1 MGDFFIENKDAL
13 PSSFVLNGHY
23 VIEEMIGR
31 GGFGITY
38 SAFDTKLRIKVAIK
52 ELYLRKICRRRP
64 DGNVTAP
71 DECAEVFAANRN
83 NFLEEARVMAGLG
96 SAELPGIVKVREFFE
111 DNNTAYIVMELLSGI
126 TLREYVKQKGG
137 RLSEQH
143 MCMLLNRVAEALQEM
158 HDRGIIHKDVSPDNI
173 MVDDDGGAKLL
184 DFGGSMRID
193 EERPL
198 VQLSYRRGYAAP
210 EQYSFSCAPGK
221 TTDVYSLGA
230 TVYYCLTG
238 KNPVDAEERGRGRGM
253 LSPRELGA
261 DVSSVTERIL
271 LKAMDLRQESRYP
284 DAQAFWS
291 QLRESIFTRRDRGQE
306 QSNMQN
312 AAAGKKKAWLLPA
325 AIFIAVALT
334 AGMLLT
340 LLLPGGYEKE
350 TQEENVP
357 QDVPDTAET
366 GQEPLQKGFSE
377 YVPEE
382 GMYRIYAFGGE
393 GPCLHVS
400 DDSLQ
405 EGALLDV
412 SEGTGTSR
420 LFGLVYTGEGTSL
433 RCAGSGFTV
442 SVLDNSPESGAYVC
456 QRKEDG
462 TPLQYWYFETDEEG
476 NVYICSSFGTYLDAG
491 ELLTDPDAK
500 VRLKDFTGEEGQRW
514 KPVRL
519 WEEDQG

>member
-38 SAFDTKLRIKVAIK
+38 SAFDTNLRIKVAIK

-64 DGNVTAP
+64 DGNVTSP
-71 DECAEVFAANRN
+71 DEYKEVFDANRK

-111 DNNTAYIVMELLSGI
+111 DNSTAYIVMELLTGI

-137 RLSEQH
+137 RLSDQY
-143 MCMLLNRVAEALQEM
+143 MCMLLNRVAEAMQEM

-173 MVDDDGGAKLL
+173 MVEAAGGAKLL
-184 DFGGSMRID
+184 DFGGSMRLD
-193 EERPL
+193 EEKPL
-198 VQLSYRRGYAAP
+198 VQLSYRRGFAAP
-210 EQYSFSCAPGK
+210 EQYSFRFTPGK

-230 TVYYCLTG
+230 TVYFCLTG

-271 LKAMDLRQESRYP
+271 IKAMDLRQESRYP
-284 DAQAFWS
+284 DVRSFWS
-291 QLRESIFTRRDRGQE
+291 QLRESIFTRRDRGPDQLNKKK
-306 QSNMQN
+306 S
-312 AAAGKKKAWLLPA
+312 AAGKKKKIRLLPA
-325 AIFIAVALT
+325 AVFIAAVLAVAVFWAITLRSPNVEEPAEESPPEVTDMPEPERDTLRDSLT
-334 AGMLLT
+334 
-340 LLLPGGYEKE
+340 
-350 TQEENVP
+350 
-357 QDVPDTAET
+357 
-366 GQEPLQKGFSE
+366 E
-377 YVPEE
+377 YIPEE
-382 GMYRIYAFGGE
+382 GMYRIYAYGGE

-412 SEGTGTSR
+412 SEGSGTSR
-420 LFGLVYTGEGTSL
+420 LFGLLSTDAGTSL

-442 SVLDNSPESGAYVC
+442 SVMDNSPESGAYVC

-462 TPLQYWYFETDEEG
+462 TPLQYWSFEKDAEG
-476 NVYICSSFGTYLDAG
+476 NIYICSGFGTYLDAG
-491 ELLTDPDAK
+491 DPGTGSDAK

-519 WEEDQG
+519 WEEEQG